1 MEGVARVVV
10 AVRAPWVTLGPAA
23 EDSPVAVD
31 EVMIWEVGPSVALA
45 HAVQQRAHLLLAA
58 LSRVIVDRVVVDDD
72 AADVLLRQGV
82 RWRDGGVPRRARDD
96 HERSTR
102 RATTTHAQ
110 PG

>member
-10 AVRAPWVTLGPAA
+10 AVRGPRVAFGPAA

-31 EVMIWEVGPSVALA
+31 EVMIWEVGPAVALA

-58 LSRVIVDRVVVDDD
+58 LSRGIIDRVVVDDD

-82 RWRDGGVPRRARDD
+82 RWRDGSVPRRARDD
-96 HERSTR
+96 RKRSMR
-102 RATTTHAQ
+102 PRTTAHA
-110 PG
+110 